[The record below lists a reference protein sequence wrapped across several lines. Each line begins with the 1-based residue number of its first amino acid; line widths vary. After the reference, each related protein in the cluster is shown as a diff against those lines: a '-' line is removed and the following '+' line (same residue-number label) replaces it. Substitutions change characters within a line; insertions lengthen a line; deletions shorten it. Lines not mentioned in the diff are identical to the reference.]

1 METTAVHPPDVSAL
15 DESTALGVRDWIW
28 GARTVLGTIAAS
40 TLLVVACG
48 LFVIDPGS
56 LGRRH
61 DVGQRPAVQLQPTQL
76 RHERGRAP
84 THRQSANARVDAARR
99 PHLPAISGHARTV
112 NVDQT
117 PATES
122 AVTPTPRGDAPKPA
136 PGQEPPPLSA
146 APAPAP
152 TSPTTTPQ
160 LPAPL
165 DELPL
170 PSPIPLPTV
179 VVPSMP
185 DVPALPDVS
194 TTTSIVGVP

>member
-1 METTAVHPPDVSAL
+1 MEATAVHADDVSTL
-15 DESTALGVRDWIW
+15 DESTALGVREWIW
-28 GARTVLGTIAAS
+28 GARPVLGTIAAC

-48 LFVIDPGS
+48 LFVLDAGS

-61 DVGQRPAVQLQPTQL
+61 DVGQPPPVQMQPTQL
-76 RHERGRAP
+76 RREQGRTPA
-84 THRQSANARVDAARR
+84 HRQSTNTRVDAARR
-99 PHLPAISGHARTV
+99 AHLPAIAGHARAV
-112 NVDQT
+112 EVDQA
-117 PATES
+117 PETES
-122 AVTPTPRGDAPKPA
+122 AVTPTPRGDAPKLA
-136 PGQEPPPLSA
+136 PGQVPAPPSV

-170 PSPIPLPTV
+170 PSPPTLPTV
-179 VVPSMP
+179 VVPSTP

-194 TTTSIVGVP
+194 TTTAIIGVP